1 MEGEA
6 IIVGKEIKTL
16 RVAGNSQVKKV
27 AGSIT
32 KCLEEG
38 FDVEAYT
45 IGAGACNQCAKAI
58 AMARG
63 FVATKGRD
71 LVTRIGFSPTIID
84 GEEKTCIKFVVT
96 IE

>member
-1 MEGEA
+1 M
-6 IIVGKEIKTL
+6 GKEVKVL
-16 RVAGNSQVKKV
+16 RVAGNSNVKSV

-38 FDVEAYT
+38 YDVELYT
-45 IGAGACNQCAKAI
+45 IGAGATNQCAKGI

-71 LVTRIGFSPTIID
+71 LVTRIGFSPTIIN
-84 GEEKTCIKFVVT
+84 GEEKTCMKFVVT
-96 IE
+96 ME